1 MSSHTYFNDV
11 AGQWDQM
18 RASFF
23 SDAVRDQAIAAAR
36 VEPGK
41 LAADIGAGT
50 GFVTEGLVKLGVRV
64 IAVDQSEAMLAEI
77 ETKFPGS
84 NAVDVRLAH
93 GDVIPVADATVDYV
107 FANMYL
113 HHVEEPPQAIAEM
126 IRVLKP
132 GGRLVITD
140 LDEHDFEFLRN
151 EHHDRWLGFRRSDL
165 DGWLR
170 SAGLH
175 HVTVVSTS
183 ERCSSTSAEG
193 PATAAI
199 RIFLASGQKQETGHR

>member
-23 SDAVRDQAIAAAR
+23 SDAVRDQAIAAAG

-64 IAVDQSEAMLAEI
+64 IAVDQSQAMLAEI
-77 ETKFPGS
+77 QEKFAGS
-84 NAVDVRLAH
+84 DWVDVRLGH
-93 GDVIPVADATVDYV
+93 GEAIPVPNASVDYV

-113 HHVEEPPQAIAEM
+113 HHVEAPPVAIAEM
-126 IRVLKP
+126 ARILKP

-140 LDEHDFEFLRN
+140 LDEHDFEFLRK
-151 EHHDRWLGFRRSDL
+151 EHHDRWLGFRRSDIER
-165 DGWLR
+165 WFQR
-170 SAGLH
+170 AGLH
-175 HVTVVSTS
+175 DVAVVSTN
-183 ERCSSTSAEG
+183 ERCSSASSEG

-199 RIFLASGQKQETGHR
+199 GIFLASGQKQAE

>member
-1 MSSHTYFNDV
+1 MNSNTYFNDV

-36 VEPGK
+36 VEPGR

-50 GFVTEGLVKLGVRV
+50 GFVTEGLVTLGVRV
-64 IAVDQSEAMLAEI
+64 IAVDQSEAMVAEI
-77 ETKFPGS
+77 RRKF
-84 NAVDVRLAH
+84 AVSHAVEVRLGT
-93 GDVIPVADATVDYV
+93 GDAIPIPDLSVDYV

-126 IRVLKP
+126 TRILKP

-140 LDEHDFEFLRN
+140 LDEHDFEFLRS
-151 EHHDRWLGFRRSDL
+151 EHRDRWLGFRRSDL
-165 DGWLR
+165 ESWLG
-170 SAGLH
+170 SAGLQQ
-175 HVTVVSTS
+175 VAVVSTD
-183 ERCSSTSAEG
+183 ERCSSTSSEG
-193 PATAAI
+193 PAIAAI
-199 RIFLASGQKQETGHR
+199 DIFVASGQKQAK